1 MPPKDEKMSRRGRK
15 AAHGEVPQEHNY
27 SQSQRKSLRQKNM
40 HGETSESEELDSFD
54 CGDCKKKI
62 YTNDPPVECDFCN
75 NVFCFK
81 CSDISSK
88 AQYIK
93 LSSSA
98 KEEEGMMWFCIHCRF
113 SNPGVKKMLVK
124 VTKIEETQTS
134 VLDRLDSLEQQNEG
148 LDDKIKNA
156 VIEQREVDLRK
167 LNIMC
172 FGLKESTEENVDIK
186 NEAEKTNLSRII
198 HDVLEVSE
206 EDFSVDGSLVR
217 IGTFDENKTRPL
229 RFKAKTFESKK
240 KLLETARNKL
250 KNQDDPELKDVFFK
264 PDLTKKQR
272 AEAFARREN
281 RRKEK
286 AKERRQSTE
295 PVGEGVGEPAGGRRG
310 EAFRASQK

>member
-1 MPPKDEKMSRRGRK
+1 
-15 AAHGEVPQEHNY
+15 
-27 SQSQRKSLRQKNM
+27 
-40 HGETSESEELDSFD
+40 
-54 CGDCKKKI
+54 
-62 YTNDPPVECDFCN
+62 
-75 NVFCFK
+75 
-81 CSDISSK
+81 
-88 AQYIK
+88 
-93 LSSSA
+93 
-98 KEEEGMMWFCIHCRF
+98 MWFCIHCRI
-113 SNPGVKKMLVK
+113 SNPGVKKILVK

-156 VIEQREVDLRK
+156 VIEQREVDIRK

-172 FGLKESTEENVDIK
+172 FGLKESTEENVDIR
-186 NEAEKTNLSRII
+186 NVAEKANLSHII
-198 HDVLEVSE
+198 HDVLEVSV

-286 AKERRQSTE
+286 TKERRQSTE
-295 PVGEGVGEPAGGRRG
+295 PVGEGVGEPSREPAGGPRG